1 MSSQS
6 SMPGTFLS
14 PMREGRIAK
23 PRSGSSYSS
32 SSFKERKKEN
42 TWTAWH
48 IHTQTGTNT
57 KHNSTKHVYQIP
69 IYLSIYLSIHLSIYL
84 SIYMCVCDKRS
95 PRPLATGHLV
105 CRRCKNGYKYVF
117 HVFPHYN
124 LSLFASKHYPGLHW
138 TAPCY
143 VQMCFTVFLSTCIAL
158 STMSS
163 PGCPFKPTKASYLV
177 FSYVVFSDR
186 FSESS
191 LANCP

>member
-14 PMREGRIAK
+14 PMREGRMAK

-57 KHNSTKHVYQIP
+57 KHNSTKHAYQIS
-69 IYLSIYLSIHLSIYL
+69 IYLSIYLYI
-84 SIYMCVCDKRS
+84 CDKRS
-95 PRPLATGHLV
+95 RRPLATGHLV
-105 CRRCKNGYKYVF
+105 RRRCKNRYKYVF
-117 HVFPHYN
+117 HVFPHCN

-138 TAPCY
+138 TVPCY